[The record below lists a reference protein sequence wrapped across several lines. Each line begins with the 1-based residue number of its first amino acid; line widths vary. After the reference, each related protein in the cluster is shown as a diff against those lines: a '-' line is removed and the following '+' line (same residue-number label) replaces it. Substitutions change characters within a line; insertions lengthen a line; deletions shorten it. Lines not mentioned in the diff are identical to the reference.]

1 MTIGTFK
8 GYVLVILGGLVVAA
22 VVVLLALQWGNLAK
36 ISIYGLN
43 TEVNTGRLML
53 CSGVGGVIV
62 MWVSELFLHGW
73 KILRSRPRR

>member
-22 VVVLLALQWGNLAK
+22 VVVLLAIQWNNSADVTM
-36 ISIYGLN
+36 YGPTIPVPTAL
-43 TEVNTGRLML
+43 LML
-53 CSGVGGVIV
+53 CSGVGGVLV

-73 KILRSRPRR
+73 RILRKRPRR

>member
-22 VVVLLALQWGNLAK
+22 VAVLLALQWANSAQL
-36 ISIYGLN
+36 SIYGMGKQ
-43 TEVNTGRLML
+43 VNTAVLML
-53 CSGVGGVIV
+53 CSGVGGVLV

-73 KILRSRPRR
+73 GILRSRPRR

>member
-22 VVVLLALQWGNLAK
+22 AVVLLALQWGNQAE

-43 TEVNTGRLML
+43 RRPNTAVLML
-53 CSGVGGVIV
+53 CSGVGGVVV
-62 MWVSELFLHGW
+62 MWVGELFLHGW
-73 KILRSRPRR
+73 RILRSRPRR